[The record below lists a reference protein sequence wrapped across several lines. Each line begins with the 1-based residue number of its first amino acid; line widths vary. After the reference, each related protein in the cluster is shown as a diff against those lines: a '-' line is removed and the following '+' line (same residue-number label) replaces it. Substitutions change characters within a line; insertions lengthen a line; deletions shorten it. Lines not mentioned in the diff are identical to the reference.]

1 LIGGR
6 YEGLKYPESQRSDH
20 VDIIHGVRVPD
31 PYRWLEEIDSERT
44 REWIDAQN
52 RITFGYL
59 GRTQAR
65 EKIRRRIRE
74 LWDYERYTAPFKRGE
89 RYFYTKNDGLQN
101 QNVLYWMDSLGTE
114 PRVLL
119 DPSRLSEDGTVALTG
134 FHASEVGGL
143 LAYGLSESGSDW
155 QEWRVMEVETGRDL
169 GDHLKWTKLTSVAW
183 THDGTGFYYSR
194 YDEPEEG
201 LEYKGP
207 NYYQKLFHH
216 RLGEP
221 QPEDELVYERPDQK
235 EWRFRPQITEDG
247 RYLVITVTRGTYPE
261 NGVFIKDLEYNK
273 ETVELL
279 NRFDARYI
287 FVGNEG
293 PLFYFMTDNGAPMAR
308 LIAIDTSRPEPG
320 QWEQIIPEASDAI
333 QSVVVA
339 GDSFVLTYLHDA
351 HNLLKVFDGE
361 GNLIQE
367 VRLPGMGAVSELTGR
382 RGDPE
387 AFYQFTEFTTP
398 GTIYRYDVETG
409 ESEVFREPSLGFDPD
424 DYVTEQ
430 VFYGSKDGTR
440 VPMFISRR
448 RDLKKD
454 GENPCYLYGYGGFNI
469 SLTPSFNVRD
479 LVWMEM
485 GGVFAQA
492 NLRGG
497 GEYGKPWHE
506 SGIKLRKQNVF
517 DDFIAAAEWLI
528 ENGYTST
535 PRLAVSGR
543 SNGGLLI
550 GACMTQRPGLF
561 GACVPIVG
569 VLDMLRFEKFTVG
582 WGWTSDYGSADDPEE
597 FKALLAY
604 SPYHNVRPGTDYP
617 PTLVT
622 TGDHDD
628 RVFPAHSFK
637 FAAALQAT
645 QAGDA
650 PILIRIDTK
659 SGHGAGKPTSKLIDE
674 YADELAFIHKNLRM

>member
-1 LIGGR
+1 
-6 YEGLKYPESQRSDH
+6 
-20 VDIIHGVRVPD
+20 
-31 PYRWLEEIDSERT
+31 
-44 REWIDAQN
+44 
-52 RITFGYL
+52 
-59 GRTQAR
+59 
-65 EKIRRRIRE
+65 
-74 LWDYERYTAPFKRGE
+74 
-89 RYFYTKNDGLQN
+89 
-101 QNVLYWMDSLGTE
+101 
-114 PRVLL
+114 
-119 DPSRLSEDGTVALTG
+119 
-134 FHASEVGGL
+134 
-143 LAYGLSESGSDW
+143 
-155 QEWRVMEVETGRDL
+155 
-169 GDHLKWTKLTSVAW
+169 
-183 THDGTGFYYSR
+183 
-194 YDEPEEG
+194 
-201 LEYKGP
+201 
-207 NYYQKLFHH
+207 
-216 RLGEP
+216 
-221 QPEDELVYERPDQK
+221 
-235 EWRFRPQITEDG
+235 
-247 RYLVITVTRGTYPE
+247 
-261 NGVFIKDLEYNK
+261 
-273 ETVELL
+273 
-279 NRFDARYI
+279 
-287 FVGNEG
+287 
-293 PLFYFMTDNGAPMAR
+293 
-308 LIAIDTSRPEPG
+308 
-320 QWEQIIPEASDAI
+320 
-333 QSVVVA
+333 
-339 GDSFVLTYLHDA
+339 LTYLHDA

-674 YADELAFIHKNLRM
+674 YADELAFTHENLGM